1 MTAEIIGDDY
11 PTYEES
17 VNLTLAE
24 KAKASNLTLEDACTY
39 MTEVEHEINKQNIE
53 NYKKSGKIYVN
64 NVEKIVETLLAIID
78 LLKLVLTNK
87 NDDNIDHDHYLINE
101 EIKLDE
107 RI

>member
-1 MTAEIIGDDY
+1 M
-11 PTYEES
+11 
-17 VNLTLAE
+17 
-24 KAKASNLTLEDACTY
+24 
-39 MTEVEHEINKQNIE
+39 E

-64 NVEKIVETLLAIID
+64 NVEKIIETLLAIID

>member
-1 MTAEIIGDDY
+1 MNKK
-11 PTYEES
+11 
-17 VNLTLAE
+17 NL
-24 KAKASNLTLEDACTY
+24 
-39 MTEVEHEINKQNIE
+39 E

-78 LLKLVLTNK
+78 LLKLVLTNN